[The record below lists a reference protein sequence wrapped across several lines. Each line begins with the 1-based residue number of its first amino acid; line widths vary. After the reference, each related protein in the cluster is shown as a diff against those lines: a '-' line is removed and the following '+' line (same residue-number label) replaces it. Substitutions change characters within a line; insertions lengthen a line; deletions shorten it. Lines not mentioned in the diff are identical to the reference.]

1 MKKLII
7 SLLLLSFSLN
17 TSALDSQKAVDTF
30 QQELANI
37 RSQLQAGKMSA
48 AQAQILLQ
56 AIQVRQNNVL
66 IAQNAAILKRQQHE
80 SK

>member
-1 MKKLII
+1 
-7 SLLLLSFSLN
+7 
-17 TSALDSQKAVDTF
+17 
-30 QQELANI
+30 
-37 RSQLQAGKMSA
+37 SA

>member
-17 TSALDSQKAVDTF
+17 ASALDSQKAVDTF

-37 RSQLQAGKMSA
+37 RSQLQA
-48 AQAQILLQ
+48 
-56 AIQVRQNNVL
+56 
-66 IAQNAAILKRQQHE
+66 
-80 SK
+80 